1 MDKFIFICN
10 LTLEMACTK
19 LLLNAHLEM
28 LFSLNAI
35 FTVVIIFALCSS
47 RRIEVFKRDI

>member
-1 MDKFIFICN
+1 MNKFIFICN

-35 FTVVIIFALCSS
+35 VTVAIIFSLC
-47 RRIEVFKRDI
+47 E